1 MRLPLTETRG
11 LEALPTTST
20 PDDGLSEII
29 EGLNKVPKTA
39 SGVNLETGEKRSR
52 ASIKIAT
59 LNLNGKGTLIGDTE
73 DNKWLH
79 VNQLMREQ
87 KIGVLAIQEAHLTT
101 DFVEQISDLFQRRLH
116 IIWSQGEN
124 KNAAGVAFVVNKEL
138 ANIEKIKLTE
148 IIPGRAA
155 MITLPWNHNRTLRIL
170 NIYAPNDQG
179 DSGIFWT
186 EIINEMDKKKIDS
199 PDIMMGDFNTVEDSI
214 DRLPNKSDPAGT
226 TEALRTLRGKLNL
239 IDGWRTTNP
248 TEKSYTHFSKT
259 HNTYSRLD
267 RIYATN
273 AIHNT
278 ASDWDIAK
286 PAIKT
291 DHKMATVRITNP
303 SMPFIGKGRWSMPI
317 HLLKNKKF
325 LTMRDM
331 STINERT
338 EENNVQHT
346 FERFKHELATNARNL
361 AKAITPK
368 INKDIER
375 LEEEVKT
382 ALNEEDKTERDTI
395 TEAGILERQLDELK
409 RSKHAASRMTVKVKD
424 KIFGETITSEW
435 TSGNKERTPRD
446 VITAGVCLEYKEN
459 GCNSQTAP
467 P

>member
-11 LEALPTTST
+11 PEALPTTST
-20 PDDGLSEII
+20 PDDGLSEIT

-39 SGVNLETGEKRSR
+39 SGVNLESEKRSR

-101 DFVEQISDLFQRRLH
+101 EFVEQISDLFQRRLH

-138 ANIEKIKLTE
+138 ANIEKIKLIE

-155 MITLPWNHNRTLRIL
+155 MITLPWNHDRTLCIL

-214 DRLPNKSDPAGT
+214 DRLPNKSDPA
-226 TEALRTLRGKLNL
+226 
-239 IDGWRTTNP
+239 DD
-248 TEKSYTHFSKT
+248 
-259 HNTYSRLD
+259 NTYSRLD

-291 DHKMATVRITNP
+291 DHKMATVGITNP

-317 HLLKNKKF
+317 HLKNKKF
-325 LTMRDM
+325 LTMVHELGLNLQRDM
-331 STINERT
+331 GTINERT

-346 FERFKHELATNARNL
+346 FERFKCELATNARNL

-368 INKDIER
+368 INKDIKR

-382 ALNEEDKTERDTI
+382 ALNEEDKTEKDTI

-435 TSGNKERTPRD
+435 TSGNKERSPRD
-446 VITAGVCLEYKEN
+446 RLTKKNWVSKSHMKKWRKLCTGAKMGNLLV
-459 GCNSQTAP
+459 
-467 P
+467 